1 MKKKLLAATVFG
13 LSALTSAV
21 LTGEALAADA
31 PAPLRIVD
39 RIAGPDGS
47 WDYASFDPV
56 HRRLYVAH
64 NTTVTVIDVD
74 SGKVTPSL
82 VATQKAHSA
91 LPLPG
96 GDELLVT
103 NGATNSVTIVNAMT
117 GAIRATIPTGTSPDA
132 ALIEPATGLGFV
144 MNGHGGGI
152 TLVDLKAG
160 AAVGSIPLE
169 GTLEFGV
176 ADGQG
181 RVFVNIEDKGEI
193 AVIDAKAR
201 KVIAHWPLA
210 DCEEPS
216 GLAYAAD
223 AKVLISACAN
233 GAAKVVSP
241 ATGQVTASLAIGEKP
256 DAAFYDAQR
265 HLAYIPSGGDGTLS
279 VIAVRGPK
287 DVTVIE
293 KAATKLKAKTGAV
306 DPKTGKVYLPSAD
319 YDAPSAPGGKPS
331 IRPGSFAVLVLDR

>member
-1 MKKKLLAATVFG
+1 MKKKLLAAAVFG
-13 LSALTSAV
+13 LSALGAA
-21 LTGEALAADA
+21 ALAADV
-31 PAPLRIVD
+31 PAPLKIVD

-64 NTTVTVIDVD
+64 NTAVTVVDVD
-74 SGKVTPSL
+74 SGKVTPAL
-82 VATQKAHSA
+82 VAAQKAHSA

-103 NGATNSVTIVNAMT
+103 NGGSNSVTIVNALT
-117 GAIRATIPTGTSPDA
+117 GAIRATVPAGTSPDA
-132 ALIEPATGLGFV
+132 ALIEPTTGLGFV

-152 TLVDLKAG
+152 TLIDLKAG
-160 AAVGSIPLE
+160 AAVGAIPLE

-201 KVIAHWPLA
+201 KVVGHWPMA
-210 DCEEPS
+210 GCEEPS

-223 AKVLISACAN
+223 AKVLIAACAN
-233 GAAKVVSP
+233 GTAKVVS
-241 ATGQVTASLAIGEKP
+241 ATTGKVTASLAIGEKP

-279 VIAVRGPK
+279 VIAVRGPT
-287 DVTVIE
+287 DVAVID
-293 KAATKLKAKTGAV
+293 KVATKVRAKTGAV
-306 DPKTGKVYLPSAD
+306 DPATGKVYLPSAD
-319 YDAPSAPGGKPS
+319 YDAPATPGGRPTIK
-331 IRPGSFAVLVLDR
+331 PGSFAVLVLGR